1 MDLTTTTPW
10 FDIPS
15 EPLAGHETE
24 ALGES
29 LFDAGE
35 EKLLTYDCSDLL
47 RQVGLRPTRQ
57 RLMLGEFLFSKGG
70 RHVTADMIYTE
81 AAEANMHISRATVY
95 NTLNQFTE
103 AGLLRQIGVDG
114 SKSFFDTNPTSHHH
128 FFVDHEDRLLDVP
141 SPGVEIDTLPQ
152 PLPGYEIAGVDVIV
166 HLRRKQG

>member
-1 MDLTTTTPW
+1 MDVTLMALES
-10 FDIPS
+10 FAGAEMEAAE
-15 EPLAGHETE
+15 EPIFEGGDQHVL
-24 ALGES
+24 S
-29 LFDAGE
+29 
-35 EKLLTYDCSDLL
+35 YDCSDLL
-47 RQVGLRPTRQ
+47 RQAGLRPTRQ

-81 AAEANMHISRATVY
+81 AAAANMPISRATVY

-114 SKSFFDTNPTSHHH
+114 SKSFFDTNPTTHHH

-141 SPGVEIDTLPQ
+141 APGVLIETLPQ
-152 PLPGYEIAGVDVIV
+152 PLPGYEVSRVDVIV